1 MFFGEDGVR
10 FLGWIQLSSRQVPVE
25 ENNYQTCSQD
35 PKICLE
41 GPETCYEFQLGSR
54 AAAVLNLPA
63 VAVAISQ
70 PACSFLMLVW
80 DAPRALR
87 TKNQG
92 MFGEK
97 GFEKRQPLEMGAQ
110 EGGAQ

>member
-1 MFFGEDGVR
+1 
-10 FLGWIQLSSRQVPVE
+10 
-25 ENNYQTCSQD
+25 
-35 PKICLE
+35 
-41 GPETCYEFQLGSR
+41 
-54 AAAVLNLPA
+54 
-63 VAVAISQ
+63 
-70 PACSFLMLVW
+70 MLVW

-110 EGGAQ
+110 EGGAAVRASAFLFVTAPN